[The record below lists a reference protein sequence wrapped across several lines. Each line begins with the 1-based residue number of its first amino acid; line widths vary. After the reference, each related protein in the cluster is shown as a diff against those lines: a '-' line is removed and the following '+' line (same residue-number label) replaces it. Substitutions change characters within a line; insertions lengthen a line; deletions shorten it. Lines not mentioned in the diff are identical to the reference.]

1 VAGAA
6 EELAQQRG
14 RRGWRGGGAGGPA
27 EWMDAELSAYA
38 KKANGGC
45 WMDTQIRSYGAEE
58 FRESVGFGFKL
69 SFFILQNQLIL
80 HDLLEML

>member
-1 VAGAA
+1 MEGV
-6 EELAQQRG
+6 
-14 RRGWRGGGAGGPA
+14 GWILR
-27 EWMDAELSAYA
+27 
-38 KKANGGC
+38 
-45 WMDTQIRSYGAEE
+45 YGAEE